1 MSNIWW
7 TRSWNP
13 ISGCSPVSEAC
24 DQCYAARIAA
34 TRLQANPRYLGLAT
48 NLIWPDGDSI
58 PSPCPPRFTGEL
70 RCHAELLD
78 EPLHWRKP
86 QRVFVCSM
94 SDLFH
99 ERVPD
104 EFLDRMFAVMA
115 ICPQHTFMVLTK
127 RAARML
133 EYVATSTIDRR
144 LDAVRWLTF
153 FSPQI
158 DRHCAMPGSEGGFL
172 AMAEWAERD
181 KPLPN
186 LWLGV
191 TAENQARFDERWP
204 VLRDAWPG
212 HKFISCEPL
221 LGLVDIGDGAGIE
234 WVICGGE
241 TGPGARPMDSTWA
254 LWLYDQCKAAGI
266 PFFFKH
272 WGMANP
278 QKQDAYTAAELGQH
292 MPAALLLP
300 GETP

>member
-1 MSNIWW
+1 MSNICW

-13 ISGCSPVSEAC
+13 ISGCTPVSEAC
-24 DQCYAARIAA
+24 DHCYAARIAA

-48 NLIWPDGDSI
+48 NLIWPEGDSI

-94 SDLFH
+94 SDPFH
-99 ERVPD
+99 AAIPWKFR
-104 EFLDRMFAVMA
+104 LSMIKTMFGCA
-115 ICPQHTFMVLTK
+115 QHHFILLTK
-127 RAARML
+127 RPANI
-133 EYVATSTIDRR
+133 ID
-144 LDAVRWLTF
+144 
-153 FSPQI
+153 FSG
-158 DRHCAMPGSEGGFL
+158 DH
-172 AMAEWAERD
+172 
-181 KPLPN
+181 
-186 LWLGV
+186 WLGV

-221 LGLVDIGDGAGIE
+221 LGPVDIGDGAGIE

>member
-7 TRSWNP
+7 TRSCNP
-13 ISGCSPVSEAC
+13 ISGCTPVSEAC
-24 DQCYAARIAA
+24 DHCYAARIAA
-34 TRLQANPRYLGLAT
+34 TRLQANPRYFGLAT
-48 NLIWPDGDSI
+48 KLIWPEGSII
-58 PSPCPPRFTGEL
+58 PSPCPPRFIGQI
-70 RCHAELLD
+70 RCHADLLD

-99 ERVPD
+99 PQVP
-104 EFLDRMFAVMA
+104 LDFMAGQVMQTVIA
-115 ICPQHTFMVLTK
+115 CPQHRFLVLTK
-127 RAARML
+127 RPKRIPPL
-133 EYVATSTIDRR
+133 
-144 LDAVRWLTF
+144 
-153 FSPQI
+153 FS
-158 DRHCAMPGSEGGFL
+158 
-172 AMAEWAERD
+172 RD
-181 KPLPN
+181 FSVQRLPN

-191 TAENQARFDERWP
+191 TAENQARFNERWP
-204 VLRDAWPG
+204 VLREVWPG
-212 HKFISCEPL
+212 HKFISCEPM
-221 LGLVDIGDGAGIE
+221 LGPVDIGDGAGIE

>member
-1 MSNIWW
+1 MSDIWW

-13 ISGCSPVSEAC
+13 ISGCTPVSEAC
-24 DQCYAARIAA
+24 DHCYAARIAA

-94 SDLFH
+94 SDFFH
-99 ERVPD
+99 EELSHYARRGLWMTMGRAF
-104 EFLDRMFAVMA
+104 EHRYL
-115 ICPQHTFMVLTK
+115 ILTK
-127 RAARML
+127 RAHGLAGF
-133 EYVATSTIDRR
+133 IN
-144 LDAVRWLTF
+144 
-153 FSPQI
+153 
-158 DRHCAMPGSEGGFL
+158 SEGCRPV
-172 AMAEWAERD
+172 EQI
-181 KPLPN
+181 
-186 LWLGV
+186 WLGI
-191 TAENQARFDERWP
+191 TGENQARFDERWP

-212 HKFISCEPL
+212 HKFISCEPM
-221 LGLVDIGDGAGIE
+221 LGPVDIGDGAGIE

-300 GETP
+300 GETR